1 MVDIQIEIRGNIDS
15 KALWSLIKRYGVNLT
30 DLGNVSL
37 VYGTVKDF
45 HDATDVV
52 VYCALFGDIKTDVQ
66 FDP

>member
-15 KALWSLIKRYGVNLT
+15 RALWSLIKRYNVNLT

-45 HDATDVV
+45 HDATDVI

-66 FDP
+66 FNP

>member
-45 HDATDVV
+45 HDATDVI

-66 FDP
+66 FNP

>member
-1 MVDIQIEIRGNIDS
+1 MVEISIEIKGKIDS
-15 KALWSLIKRYGVNLT
+15 RALWSLIEKYGVNLT

-45 HDATDVV
+45 HEATDVV
-52 VYCALFGDIKTDVQ
+52 VYCALFGNIKTDVH

>member
-15 KALWSLIKRYGVNLT
+15 RALWSLIKRYGVNLT

-45 HDATDVV
+45 HDATDVI

-66 FDP
+66 FNP

>member
-1 MVDIQIEIRGNIDS
+1 MVDIQVEIRGNIDS
-15 KALWSLIKRYGVNLT
+15 RALWSLIKRYGVNLT

-45 HDATDVV
+45 HDATDVI

-66 FDP
+66 FNP